1 MDVQFNDLKNKRVL
15 ITGSTAGIGRDIALT
30 LAAQGAKVIVHAR
43 AESEK
48 TQNLTAELKQMGAQF
63 EWALFD
69 MTDFSAMQIEI
80 DRLLKVAP
88 IEGLVNNAGVSKDQ
102 LIMRVKVEDINFI
115 LDTNLKAAIHLTSL
129 LSKNF
134 LRAQNAS
141 IVNISSVVGM
151 MGNNSQSL
159 YAASKAGLIG
169 FSKSIAK
176 ELASKNI
183 RSNVIAPGFIETA
196 MTGALDEKVKAKY
209 FESIPLGKFGTGR
222 DVAQLCCFLLSQASK
237 YITGEV
243 IKIDGGLYI

>member
-1 MDVQFNDLKNKRVL
+1 MDFQFNDLKNKRIL
-15 ITGSTAGIGRDIALT
+15 ITGTTSGIGRDIALC
-30 LAAQGAKVIVHAR
+30 LAAQGAKLIVHAR
-43 AESEK
+43 VESEK
-48 TQNLTAELKQMGAQF
+48 TQVLSQELTQLNATF
-63 EWALFD
+63 EWTYFD
-69 MTDFSAMQIEI
+69 ITDFATMQTEV
-80 DRLLKVAP
+80 DRLLKSGP

-102 LIMRVKVEDINFI
+102 LIMRVKTEDINFI
-115 LDTNLKAAIHLTSL
+115 LDTNLKSAIHLTSM

-176 ELASKNI
+176 ELATKNI
-183 RSNVIAPGFIETA
+183 RSNVIAPGFIETT
-196 MTGALDEKVKAKY
+196 MTGALDEKVKEKY
-209 FESIPLGKFGTGR
+209 FASIPMGKFGTGQ

>member
-1 MDVQFNDLKNKRVL
+1 MDFQFNDLKNKRVL
-15 ITGSTAGIGRDIALT
+15 VTGSTAGIGRDIALT
-30 LAAQGAKVIVHAR
+30 LAAQGAKVILHAR

-48 TQNLTAELKQMGAQF
+48 TNQISAQLKEMNAQF
-63 EWALFD
+63 EWAFFD
-69 MTDFSAMQIEI
+69 MTDFATMQTEVE
-80 DRLLKVAP
+80 RLLKVAP

-102 LIMRVKVEDINFI
+102 LIMRVKADDINFI
-115 LDTNLKAAIHLTSL
+115 LDTNLKATIHLTSL

-134 LRAQNAS
+134 LRAQNSS
-141 IVNISSVVGM
+141 IVHISSVVGM

-169 FSKSIAK
+169 FSKSVAK

-209 FESIPLGKFGTGR
+209 FESIPMGKFGTGQ